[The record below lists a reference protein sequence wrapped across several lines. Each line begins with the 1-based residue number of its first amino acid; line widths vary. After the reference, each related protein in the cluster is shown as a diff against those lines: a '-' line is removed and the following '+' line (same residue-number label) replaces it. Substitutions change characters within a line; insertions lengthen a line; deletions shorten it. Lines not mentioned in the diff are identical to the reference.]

1 MGKESVEA
9 CYQRNEQ
16 CENEKMFH
24 IIIHQGMQI
33 KTTVR
38 YHFMHFRVTRIK
50 SQIRKKC
57 CWRYREIRTLI
68 HCWWGGKVV
77 WPLWKVSF
85 PKGVPQTVKY
95 RVRAIIPI
103 GLYPGEILI
112 YIHTKTYTW
121 LFVAVLFVIAKR
133 WN

>member
-57 CWRYREIRTLI
+57 C
-68 HCWWGGKVV
+68 
-77 WPLWKVSF
+77 
-85 PKGVPQTVKY
+85 
-95 RVRAIIPI
+95 
-103 GLYPGEILI
+103 
-112 YIHTKTYTW
+112 
-121 LFVAVLFVIAKR
+121 
-133 WN
+133 